1 MNIKNTIEILTKDI
15 QEIENIVSNYKNYSQ
30 IPQIEIDRVLSRI
43 RNLYD
48 SLILLKNAST
58 EPVTEDLEITSQTK
72 SEIEIEESVSAG
84 KTEQPKDDK
93 LIEVEEE
100 KAIEST
106 DDTKSPVKISQDL
119 TMKKE
124 KPVDTKKEPETLAD
138 LFQNSKSFR
147 SEELAEKNPV
157 MDLSSKLQ
165 SQPISDIGSAIGLN
179 DKFLFIN
186 ELFNGNSEKFEET
199 ISYLNNAPNF
209 NDAFNYLNE
218 HFDWE
223 MENPSV
229 QKLLD
234 LARRK
239 LIINEDE

>member
-58 EPVTEDLEITSQTK
+58 EPVPEDLEITSQTK
-72 SEIEIEESVSAG
+72 SETEIKESISAG

-100 KAIEST
+100 KAIDST
-106 DDTKSPVKISQDL
+106 DDTKSPVKSSQDL
-119 TMKKE
+119 PLEKE

-138 LFQNSKSFR
+138 LFLNSKSFR

-239 LIINEDE
+239 LIINKDE

>member
-30 IPQIEIDRVLSRI
+30 IPPIEIDRVLSRI

-72 SEIEIEESVSAG
+72 SETEIEESVSAG

-119 TMKKE
+119 PLEKE
-124 KPVDTKKEPETLAD
+124 KPVDIKKEPETLAD
-138 LFQNSKSFR
+138 LFLNSKSFR
-147 SEELAEKNPV
+147 SEKLAEKNPV

>member
-15 QEIENIVSNYKNYSQ
+15 QDIENIVSNYKNYSQ

-48 SLILLKNAST
+48 SLIVLRNASI
-58 EPVTEDLEITSQTK
+58 EPAKDEPEIASQPI
-72 SEIEIEESVSAG
+72 SEIEIEESVSVS

-93 LIEVEEE
+93 LIEVEKE

-106 DDTKSPVKISQDL
+106 DDIKSPVEISQDL
-119 TMKKE
+119 PTEKE
-124 KPVDTKKEPETLAD
+124 KPVDIKKEPETLAD
-138 LFQNSKSFR
+138 LFRNSKSFR
-147 SEELAEKNPV
+147 NEELAEKNPV
-157 MDLSSKLQ
+157 RDLSVKLQ

-179 DKFLFIN
+179 DKFLFIK
-186 ELFNGNSEKFEET
+186 ELFNGNSETYEET

-209 NDAFNYLNE
+209 NNAFNYLNE

-223 MENPSV
+223 MENPLV

>member
-1 MNIKNTIEILTKDI
+1 L
-15 QEIENIVSNYKNYSQ
+15 
-30 IPQIEIDRVLSRI
+30 P
-43 RNLYD
+43 
-48 SLILLKNAST
+48 
-58 EPVTEDLEITSQTK
+58 LE
-72 SEIEIEESVSAG
+72 
-84 KTEQPKDDK
+84 
-93 LIEVEEE
+93 
-100 KAIEST
+100 
-106 DDTKSPVKISQDL
+106 
-119 TMKKE
+119 KE
-124 KPVDTKKEPETLAD
+124 KPVDIKKEPETLAD
-138 LFQNSKSFR
+138 LFLNSKSFR

-179 DKFLFIN
+179 EKFLFIN

-199 ISYLNNAPNF
+199 ISYLDNAPNF

>member
-1 MNIKNTIEILTKDI
+1 
-15 QEIENIVSNYKNYSQ
+15 
-30 IPQIEIDRVLSRI
+30 
-43 RNLYD
+43 
-48 SLILLKNAST
+48 
-58 EPVTEDLEITSQTK
+58 
-72 SEIEIEESVSAG
+72 
-84 KTEQPKDDK
+84 
-93 LIEVEEE
+93 
-100 KAIEST
+100 
-106 DDTKSPVKISQDL
+106 
-119 TMKKE
+119 
-124 KPVDTKKEPETLAD
+124 KKEPETLAD
-138 LFQNSKSFR
+138 LFRNSKSFR

>member
-48 SLILLKNAST
+48 SLIVLKNTST

-72 SEIEIEESVSAG
+72 SETEIEESVSAG

-106 DDTKSPVKISQDL
+106 DDIKSPVEISQDL
-119 TMKKE
+119 PTEKG
-124 KPVDTKKEPETLAD
+124 KPVDIKKEPETLAD
-138 LFQNSKSFR
+138 LFRNSKSFR
-147 SEELAEKNPV
+147 NEELAEKNPV
-157 MDLSSKLQ
+157 RDLSEKLQ

-179 DKFLFIN
+179 EKFLFIN

-199 ISYLNNAPNF
+199 IRYLNNAPNF